1 MSVVDRAM
9 RSLGTLESRLI
20 VGSVHAI
27 RGLTIVVDRLRVP
40 VGSLVEIDTAMG
52 TAMGEV
58 IGFEGPRSLAMLFG
72 SSAGVSPGSPV
83 RAKTLTATVAVG
95 TSWLGRVL
103 DALGRPIDNGPPIDD
118 LENCPLEPPTMNPLR
133 RGIITDPLPTGVRA
147 IDGLLTVGRGQRLG
161 IFAGPGVGKS
171 TLMASIARGT
181 AADVVVIGLVGERGR
196 EVKEFLEHTLGPEGR
211 RKACVVTATGDDSP
225 LLRVRAASA
234 AIAAA
239 EYFRDQGK
247 HVLLMLDSI
256 TRLAQAQRQIGLAA
270 GEQPATKGY
279 TPSVFALLPRL
290 LERAGPV
297 EARGAHGAGGAPAGS
312 ITAFYTVLVE
322 GDDLT
327 EPIADAVKGIL
338 DGHIVLSRKIA
349 ARGHYPAIDVLD
361 SISRVAENITDANH
375 RMARR
380 EMIRLLAAY
389 RESEEL
395 ITIGAYAQ
403 GSSPEVDTSI
413 ALRPQILQY
422 LQQDR
427 SEITPYPQ
435 SLRSLI
441 EIAVASQGMRQ
452 RTPAPR
458 SAPAPAGQ
466 QQRPAQQQQQQQRSA
481 PQPAQP
487 RRTA

>member
-40 VGSLVEIDTAMG
+40 VGSLVEIETAMG
-52 TAMGEV
+52 TTMGEV
-58 IGFEGPRSLAMLFG
+58 IGFEGPRSLAMLFA

-83 RAKTLTATVAVG
+83 RAKSLTATVAVG
-95 TSWLGRVL
+95 SSWLGRVL

-118 LENCPLEPPTMNPLR
+118 LENCPLDPPTMNPLK
-133 RGIITDPLPTGVRA
+133 RGIIRDPLPTGVRA

-211 RKACVVTATGDDSP
+211 KKACVVTATGDDSP

-234 AIAAA
+234 AVAAA

-270 GEQPATKGY
+270 GEQPATKGF
-279 TPSVFALLPRL
+279 TPSVFAMLPRL
-290 LERAGPV
+290 LERAGPMD
-297 EARGAHGAGGAPAGS
+297 AGPGGIGGGS

-349 ARGHYPAIDVLD
+349 SRGHYPAIDVLD

-375 RMARR
+375 RAARR
-380 EMIRLLAAY
+380 ELIRLLAAY

-395 ITIGAYAQ
+395 ITIGAYAA
-403 GSSPEVDTSI
+403 GSNADVDTSI
-413 ALRPQILQY
+413 ALRPQMLQF

-427 SEITPYPQ
+427 EEITPYPQ
-435 SLRSLI
+435 ALRSLI
-441 EIAVASQGMRQ
+441 EIGIASQTAR
-452 RTPAPR
+452 
-458 SAPAPAGQ
+458 
-466 QQRPAQQQQQQQRSA
+466 QRPAGAKAPQPPQQQQRAQAA
-481 PQPAQP
+481 PQQRAAVTVPAP
-487 RRTA
+487 AAARKAS

>member
-9 RSLGTLESRLI
+9 RSLATLESRLI

-40 VGSLVEIDTAMG
+40 VGSLVEIETAMG

-83 RAKTLTATVAVG
+83 RAKSLTATVAVG

-118 LENCPLEPPTMNPLR
+118 LENCALEPPTMNPLR

-225 LLRVRAASA
+225 LLRVRAAAA

-297 EARGAHGAGGAPAGS
+297 EAKGGERAGS

-427 SEITPYPQ
+427 SEVTPYPQ

-452 RTPAPR
+452 RTAPQRSAQPAPQ
-458 SAPAPAGQ
+458 P
-466 QQRPAQQQQQQQRSA
+466 QRAAQQPQRAA
-481 PQPAQP
+481 PQPAAGQKG
-487 RRTA
+487 R